1 MTDSTL
7 PSVPLL
13 SRLGSDT
20 SLFVRGEKALRAF
33 DSLISTHLDTCMKKA
48 GVNVVSDATP
58 AAITKETDGTLT
70 LHLKNGKTHGGFNAL
85 LTATGRRP
93 LPLTAGLGLEAA
105 GVKTAARGE
114 GYIEVDEYQNT
125 SAPNVYALGD
135 VCGQIELTPMAIAA
149 GRRLADR
156 LFGNMPHAKADYTN
170 VPTVVFSHPPIGTV
184 GLTEAAARAQYG
196 DDKIKV
202 YTSTFVNLWYGTYKL
217 QPDEKPKTAMKLVCL
232 LPDEKVVGLHSIGA
246 SATDTPPASNPLLYS
261 LLPLPARTP
270 ACHFRPHQGW
280 GRTSC
285 CKASVSR

>member
-1 MTDSTL
+1 
-7 PSVPLL
+7 
-13 SRLGSDT
+13 
-20 SLFVRGEKALRAF
+20 
-33 DSLISTHLDTCMKKA
+33 MKKA

-70 LHLKNGKTHGGFNAL
+70 LHLKNGKTHGGFNVL

-93 LPLTAGLGLEAA
+93 LPLTASRGLEAA

-156 LFGNMPHAKADYTN
+156 LFGNMPTAKADYTN

-184 GLTEAAARAQYG
+184 GLTEAEAVAKYG
-196 DDKIKV
+196 QDRLKV
-202 YTSTFVNLWYGTYKL
+202 YTSSFVNLWYGQFFQGGPGDKPVTKYKL
-217 QPDEKPKTAMKLVCL
+217 ICEGPQ
-232 LPDEKVVGLHSIGA
+232 EKVVGIHLIGMA
-246 SATDTPPASNPLLYS
+246 SDEVIQGFAVAMKMGAVKSDFDATVAIHPTAAEELVTLPPWGLAP
-261 LLPLPARTP
+261 PPPPPQAR
-270 ACHFRPHQGW
+270 
-280 GRTSC
+280 
-285 CKASVSR
+285 